1 MHRIWRRTIT
11 TGLLV
16 LALLPVAAAVSSETA
31 VPTLAAVVITRPFT
45 GATTVLSTGA
55 IPPRLTESG
64 WLLLIGG
71 GLMALGV
78 AVRRATEP

>member
-1 MHRIWRRTIT
+1 
-11 TGLLV
+11 
-16 LALLPVAAAVSSETA
+16 

-45 GATTVLSTGA
+45 GASTFLSTGA